1 MNILLA
7 NDGDETRS
15 EVNTASSPATHENR
29 SDNIVPNGADCGNV
43 EHSADLNYSHLDGR
57 YLV

>member
-15 EVNTASSPATHENR
+15 EVNTSSSPATHENR
-29 SDNIVPNGADCGNV
+29 SDNIVPSGANYGTVDN
-43 EHSADLNYSHLDGR
+43 SADLNDSHLDGR